1 MNAEIES
8 EKIFFVLL
16 ANFLHLKIFWNYH
29 NPKSNE

>member
-16 ANFLHLKIFWNYH
+16 ANFLHLKIF
-29 NPKSNE
+29 